1 MSVCL
6 YVTHLAHISNTCIRF
21 SDFFRNSGCL
31 RECEVFYL
39 VVHLFVLTLV
49 DWCTPRWWCQ
59 WEYLYLIRFLP
70 WLIKNNLRMC
80 ADGNFC
86 TRSSRNENSSH
97 NDEPASVS
105 NNVQFFCYF
114 FSHPTS
120 PYPKLIP
127 TVTFSLCASHAKK
140 GKKRLESKRLVLGLI
155 KFLHIITLT
164 DIHNKGF
171 VPLTTNSTHY
181 ACSFSI
187 TLFVTF
193 QVCNKTFCSL
203 FLWFR
208 FSFQ

>member
-1 MSVCL
+1 MCNINFLCVTNAKCDTNKWAIYREERRWVCVSVC
-6 YVTHLAHISNTCIRF
+6 YSFGTHFEHMHTLF
-21 SDFFRNSGCL
+21 GFLPKFRVSAWVWSFLFGCP
-31 RECEVFYL
+31 
-39 VVHLFVLTLV
+39 FVRSYLV
-49 DWCTPRWWCQ
+49 DWCIAWCWCQ

-70 WLIKNNLRMC
+70 WLIINKLRMC

-140 GKKRLESKRLVLGLI
+140 GKN
-155 KFLHIITLT
+155 
-164 DIHNKGF
+164 DW
-171 VPLTTNSTHY
+171 NSS
-181 ACSFSI
+181 A
-187 TLFVTF
+187 
-193 QVCNKTFCSL
+193 
-203 FLWFR
+203 
-208 FSFQ
+208 